1 DLMDIIL
8 SLLLLLCQV
17 GVLRSSGGRFCPL
30 YLGYSAEAPVPI
42 LLISTN
48 RGPLILS
55 PLRSIRHPLIYHH
68 LPSLIQC
75 PANTS
80 SIATLRRPTHNQ
92 DVQVWTQIFRRQ
104 WVKRRH
110 LRTFLLVTERKQSS
124 PPQGSSSKL
133 LPLLLSSSL
142 LRISIRYQV
151 FS

>member
-1 DLMDIIL
+1 MVDLMDIIL
-8 SLLLLLCQV
+8 SLLLLL
-17 GVLRSSGGRFCPL
+17 GVLRSSGGLFCPL
-30 YLGYSAEAPVPI
+30 YLSYSAEAPVPI

-55 PLRSIRHPLIYHH
+55 PLRSICHPLIYHH

-80 SIATLRRPTHNQ
+80 SIATLRPTHNQ

-104 WVKRRH
+104 LVKRRH

-142 LRISIRYQV
+142 LRISIRYQI